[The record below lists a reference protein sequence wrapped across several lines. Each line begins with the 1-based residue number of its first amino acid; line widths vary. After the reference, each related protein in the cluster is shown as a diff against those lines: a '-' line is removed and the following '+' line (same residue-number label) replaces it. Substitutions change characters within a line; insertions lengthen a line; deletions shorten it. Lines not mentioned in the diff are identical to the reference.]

1 MPVNLAPAT
10 QRMTELVRGVP
21 DEALGEPTPCDIPLG
36 ALIDHVRTLTLAF
49 TAAARHDL
57 TTFGGPPPEPDA
69 ANLDPDWRERIPESL
84 EELAAAWNDPAA
96 WAGMTKAGGIDMP
109 GEVAGLVALDEVV
122 IHGWDIARSTGQP
135 FDVEPELL
143 EAVHE
148 FVAPLADPDSPIPR
162 EGMFGPPVPVAAD
175 APLLDRVVGLTGRD
189 PAWQPR

>member
-10 QRMTELVRGVP
+10 ERMSELVRGVP
-21 DEALGEPTPCDIPLG
+21 DEALGDPTPSYIPLG
-36 ALIDHVRTLTLAF
+36 ALIDHVRTLAFAF
-49 TAAARHDL
+49 TAAGRHDL
-57 TTFGGPPPEPDA
+57 ATGSEPAPEPDVG
-69 ANLDPDWRERIPESL
+69 NLGPDWRERIPESL
-84 EELAAAWNDPAA
+84 EELAIAWNEPEA
-96 WAGMTKAGGIDMP
+96 WTGMTKAGGFDLP

-122 IHGWDIARSTGQP
+122 IHGWDIARATGQP

-148 FVAPLADPDSPIPR
+148 FVAPLAEPDSPIPR
-162 EGMFGPPVPVAAD
+162 EGMFGPPVPVDAD

>member
-10 QRMTELVRGVP
+10 QTMTALVRGVP
-21 DEALGEPTPCDIPLG
+21 DDALGDPTPCDIPLG

-57 TTFGGPPPEPDA
+57 TTFSGPPPEADA
-69 ANLDPDWRERIPESL
+69 GNLGADWRERIPESL
-84 EELAAAWNDPAA
+84 EDLAVAWNDPEA
-96 WAGMTKAGGIDMP
+96 WTGMTKAGGIDLP
-109 GEVAGLVALDEVV
+109 GELAGVIALDEIV

-135 FDVEPELL
+135 FDVDPDLL

-148 FVAPLADPDSPIPR
+148 FVAPLAEPGSPIPR
-162 EGMFGPPVPVAAD
+162 EGLFGPPVPVAAD